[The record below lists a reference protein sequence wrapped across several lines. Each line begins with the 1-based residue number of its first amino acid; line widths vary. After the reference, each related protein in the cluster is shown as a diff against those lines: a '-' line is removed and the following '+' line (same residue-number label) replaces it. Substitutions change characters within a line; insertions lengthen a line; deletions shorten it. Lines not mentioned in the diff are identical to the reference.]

1 MILKLNFITVVNR
14 KRAVLIVRGLIL
26 IQRALRFFGLRNID
40 PSLYSFQYVS

>member
-14 KRAVLIVRGLIL
+14 KRAMLIVTGLIL

-40 PSLYSFQYVS
+40 PR